1 MPVPLILG
9 AASLAASVVGTGL
22 SMWGNQQSQ
31 AAAEK
36 AANERNRVAGLNL
49 GFEKDVANQNYQ
61 AGREQIDQFRNQGK
75 FQLATQTARA
85 ASSGLG
91 AGGSLNLVSQFSKNN
106 LQSDIETM
114 NRNNLQQYNNS
125 RKQADL
131 NYQGAKAG
139 MPSQGAYMA
148 NQGSTLLTGLNGMLN
163 NSNIMSMFP
172 KTS

>member
-1 MPVPLILG
+1 MLGLLSLG
-9 AASLAASVVGTGL
+9 ASVAGMGL

-49 GFEKDVANQNYQ
+49 GFEQDVAKQNLT
-61 AGREQIDQFRNQGK
+61 AGREQISNFRTQGN

-125 RKQADL
+125 MKQADL

-139 MPSQGAYMA
+139 MPSQGAYWA
-148 NQGSTLLTGLNGMLN
+148 NQGSTLLTGFNSMLN
-163 NSNIMSMFP
+163 NRNIMDMFP

>member
-1 MPVPLILG
+1 
-9 AASLAASVVGTGL
+9 
-22 SMWGNQQSQ
+22 MWGNQQSQ

-49 GFEKDVANQNYQ
+49 GFETGCGQPEPHQ
-61 AGREQIDQFRNQGK
+61 PGGEQIRSTSAHQGK

-148 NQGSTLLTGLNGMLN
+148 NQGSTLLTGL
-163 NSNIMSMFP
+163 
-172 KTS
+172 KWYAQ